1 MKFLYT
7 FLIISILSCGCDNEI
22 IDDNVSY
29 DGETEEGQ
37 SPITWTECGHQ
48 IGENPCDFSLIDS
61 NGDTFNLYEN
71 YGDVLL
77 IDFSTM
83 WCYYCQVAATHTQS
97 MQDQYGQYGFQ
108 YVTVLIEDNYGNT
121 VEQSDLE
128 YWVDTFE
135 ITTAPVLAGDRSL
148 IDLTAENGYPIS
160 GWPTFV
166 LINRE
171 MVLEY
176 GVNGWSEEMVTS
188 WVESAVY

>member
-1 MKFLYT
+1 MKFLYALL
-7 FLIISILSCGCDNEI
+7 FISILSCGCDNEVP
-22 IDDNVSY
+22 DDNVSY
-29 DGETEEGQ
+29 DSDIEEEE

-48 IGENPCDFSLIDS
+48 IGENPCDFSLVDS
-61 NGDTFNLYEN
+61 NGNTFNLYEN

-83 WCYYCQVAATHTQS
+83 WCYYCQVAGTHAQR

-128 YWVDTFE
+128 YWADTFE

-148 IDLTAENGYPIS
+148 VDLTAENGYPIS

-176 GVNGWSEEMVTS
+176 GVNGWSEELVTS
-188 WVESAVY
+188 WVESTVY

>member
-1 MKFLYT
+1 
-7 FLIISILSCGCDNEI
+7 
-22 IDDNVSY
+22 
-29 DGETEEGQ
+29 
-37 SPITWTECGHQ
+37 
-48 IGENPCDFSLIDS
+48 
-61 NGDTFNLYEN
+61 
-71 YGDVLL
+71 
-77 IDFSTM
+77 
-83 WCYYCQVAATHTQS
+83 